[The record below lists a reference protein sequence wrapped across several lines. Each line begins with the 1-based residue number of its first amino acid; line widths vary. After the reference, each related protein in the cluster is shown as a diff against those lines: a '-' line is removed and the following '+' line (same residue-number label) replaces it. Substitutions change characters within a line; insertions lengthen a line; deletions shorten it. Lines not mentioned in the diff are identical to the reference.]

1 MKWKIILLTGVFFTM
16 KTAFSQTYLSGFDK
30 AIYGEEF
37 NYHAPQPDARRA
49 LLIRSLDAAGD
60 IAWQTQPVPVD
71 FKQDTAQFLMLAGID
86 VNKDDPRK
94 WDVFIND
101 KKHFTIQSPRDTSQK
116 TITWMGP
123 ENSNL
128 QFRVTEIDKYGDFM
142 GYLILSLPGRPLQK
156 GKPVHIKM
164 VGESAG
170 SRTWFMVF
178 QYAAKSKAEFV
189 AENAIRKNKTGQFQV
204 LRSNIVYYG
213 KPAQAT
219 IQIDDKK
226 EIMPVHFGYNRH
238 YLFLPEISVE
248 KPVMAEVTIDNK
260 LLTRKQI
267 VIKPV
272 RRRTIYLLHHS
283 HNDIGY
289 THVQDEVA
297 RIQWKNLENAV
308 ALAAA
313 SQNNPEGERFKWN
326 VEVMWA
332 VESYLREKPAPQ
344 RAALIEAI
352 KNDWIGLD
360 ALFANELTGLC
371 NPEELIRLMEP
382 ARKIAGECG
391 VQLQAAMISDIP
403 GWTWGLVPAL
413 ARSGVKYLSL
423 GTNAGHRIGSII
435 KTWGDRPFYWVSPSG
450 EEKLLCWIHEKGYS
464 YFHTGLDFTKMKN
477 KLNEDKIFPYLNE
490 LDERNYPYGM
500 VMLRY
505 NIGADNGP
513 TDPDLAETVKTW
525 NEKYVSP
532 RLVISTVAE
541 AFAKFEAKYG
551 AGLPE
556 VRGDF
561 TGYWE
566 DGAASSARET
576 AINRSNAGRLVQAQ
590 ALWSMLRRDDYP
602 QMKFSD
608 AWRDVLLYDEHTW
621 GSWNSISDPEADFT
635 KRQWEIKRSFAMKA
649 HKTADELIAGAVEKR
664 KADSESVRAV
674 EIFNTQS
681 WPRTDA
687 VFLPAAFNLSGSVL
701 LSEDGEE
708 IAVQQLST
716 GEYIFIAE
724 NIPPLGSKIFRVA
737 KRKVDEQSHFRF
749 TDHSIAGGFCE
760 ISVNPGTGAIRSLK
774 IADSGLNIVNQSRSF
789 GLNEFLYVSG
799 RNPDNL
805 KRVQRV
811 SISRKENG
819 PVLASLLVSSSAPG
833 CKNLL
838 REIRLYRG
846 LNRIDL
852 INTIDKEKIY
862 NPEGVHFAFPFN
874 IPNGSLR
881 YDLAFAVCRPQQDQ
895 IPAAN
900 KNFFTINRC
909 VDISNRD
916 FGITW
921 VSPDAPL
928 IEIGNI
934 TCDPVAYG
942 WLDTLR
948 PSTTFFSYVM
958 NNYWETNYKAAQEGV
973 AQFRYCIFPHGK
985 YNSTRIKKWG
995 VEQRQPLIAIQVRK
1009 GTKPVPSLQDFS
1021 ESSIVLISLRSVNGE
1036 NMLLLTLFNAGE
1048 KPETLNWRKQPK
1060 EIYLSDFDGRSKER
1074 IAGSL
1079 QFLPYAVRNLL
1090 VRLE

>member
-1 MKWKIILLTGVFFTM
+1 MKWKLIILIGVFCTM
-16 KTAFSQTYLSGFDK
+16 KTAFSQNYLNGFDK
-30 AIYGEEF
+30 AIHGEEI
-37 NYHAPQPDARRA
+37 NYHAPQPDAGRA
-49 LLIRSLDAAGD
+49 LLIRSLDAAKE
-60 IAWQTQPVPVD
+60 IAWQTQPVPAGFRQEKVD
-71 FKQDTAQFLMLAGID
+71 FLMLAGLD
-86 VNKDDPRK
+86 VNKDDAHK
-94 WDVFIND
+94 WDVYIND
-101 KKHFTIQSPRDTSQK
+101 TKRFTIHSPQDTSKK
-116 TITWMGP
+116 TITWRGP
-123 ENSNL
+123 ENSIL
-128 QFRVTEIDKYGDFM
+128 QFRATQIDKYGDFM
-142 GYLILSLPGRPLQK
+142 GYLFLTLPVSSLKK
-156 GKPVHIKM
+156 GEPVRIKM
-164 VGESAG
+164 VGESAN

-178 QYAAKSKAEFV
+178 KYAAESKAGFV
-189 AENAIRKNKTGQFQV
+189 TENAIRKGRTGHFQL
-204 LRSNIVYYG
+204 LRTNIVYYG
-213 KPAQAT
+213 KPVKAT
-219 IQIDDKK
+219 IQVGDKK
-226 EIMPVHFGYNRH
+226 ESMPVHFGYNRH
-238 YLFLPEISVE
+238 YFFLPEISAEERVL
-248 KPVMAEVTIDNK
+248 AEVSVGK
-260 LLTRKQI
+260 QLLSRKQI

-272 RRRTIYLLHHS
+272 PRRTIYLLHHS

-289 THVQDEVA
+289 THVQDEVE

-308 ALAAA
+308 ALARA
-313 SQNNPEGERFKWN
+313 SQNNSEGERFKWN

-332 VESYLREKPAPQ
+332 VDSYLREKPAPQ

-352 KNDWIGLD
+352 KNGWIELD

-382 ARKIAGECG
+382 ARKIADECG

-423 GTNAGHRIGSII
+423 GTNAGHRIGSTI
-435 KTWGDRPFYWVSPSG
+435 KKWGDRPFYWVSPSG

-490 LDERNYPYGM
+490 LDERNYPYDM

-513 TDPDLAETVKTW
+513 ADPDLAATVKKW

-532 RLVISTVAE
+532 RLVISTVAK

-566 DGAASSARET
+566 DGAASTARET

-590 ALWSMLRRDDYP
+590 ALWSMLRRDEYP
-602 QMKFSD
+602 QMKFSNV
-608 AWRDVLLYDEHTW
+608 WRDVLLYDEHTW
-621 GSWNSISDPEADFT
+621 GSWNSISEPEADFT
-635 KRQWEIKRSFAMKA
+635 KQQWKIKRSFALKA
-649 HKTADELIAGAVEKR
+649 RKTADELIAGAVEKR
-664 KADSESVRAV
+664 KTDSTPVAAIEV
-674 EIFNTQS
+674 FNTQS
-681 WPRTDA
+681 WSRTDA
-687 VFLPAAFNLSGSVL
+687 VSLPGEFNLSGSVL
-701 LSEDGEE
+701 LSEDGEQ

-716 GEYIFIAE
+716 GGYVFIAK
-724 NIPPLGSKIFRVA
+724 NIPPLGSKIFRIA

-749 TDHSIAGGFCE
+749 TDHSIADGFCE
-760 ISVNPGTGAIRSLK
+760 ISVNPGTGAIQSLK
-774 IADSGLNIVNQSRSF
+774 IAKSGLNLVNQSRFF

-805 KRVQRV
+805 KRVQQV

-819 PVLASLLVSSSAPG
+819 PVLASLLVTSSAPG
-833 CKNLL
+833 CKNML

-862 NPEGVHFAFPFN
+862 EPEGVHFAFPFN
-874 IPNGSLR
+874 IPNGTLR

-909 VDISNRD
+909 VDISNGD

-928 IEIGNI
+928 IEIGEI
-934 TCDPVAYG
+934 ACDPVVYG

-948 PSTTFFSYVM
+948 SSTTFFSYVM
-958 NNYWETNYKAAQEGV
+958 NNYWETNYKATQEGV
-973 AQFRYCIFPHGK
+973 TQFRYSIFPHGK
-985 YNSTRIKKWG
+985 YNSTRLEKLG
-995 VEQRQPLIAIQVRK
+995 VGQRQPLVAIPVSEE
-1009 GTKPVPSLQDFS
+1009 TKPVRSLLNFS
-1021 ESSIVLISLRSVNGE
+1021 DSSIVLISLRPMKE
-1036 NMLLLTLFNAGE
+1036 KNMLLLTLFNASE
-1048 KPETLNWRKQPK
+1048 NPETLNWRQQPK
-1060 EIYLSDFDGRSKER
+1060 EIYRSDFDGKSREKVDE
-1074 IAGSL
+1074 AV
-1079 QFLPYAVRNLL
+1079 QLPPFAVRSLL
-1090 VRLE
+1090 VLLE